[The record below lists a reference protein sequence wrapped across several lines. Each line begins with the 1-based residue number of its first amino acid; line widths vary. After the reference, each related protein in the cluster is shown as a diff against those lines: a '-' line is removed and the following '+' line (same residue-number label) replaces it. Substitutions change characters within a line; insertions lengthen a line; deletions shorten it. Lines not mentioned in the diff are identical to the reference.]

1 MKVRECMTE
10 TVRTVYPSMTLRQ
23 AAQLMAE
30 LDSGALPVRD
40 REQLIGMIS
49 DRDIAVRA
57 VAQGLGP
64 NTPVSEAMTHDVK
77 YCYEDEDIEHVAH
90 NMGEIQVRRLP
101 VISRDKRLVGIVA
114 LSDLAAGATPRVI
127 GRTLDSISRPGGS
140 HSQSTAKA
148 A

>member
-1 MKVRECMTE
+1 MKVSECMTE
-10 TVRTVYPSMTLRQ
+10 TVRTVYPSMTIRQ
-23 AAQLMAE
+23 AAQLMCE

-40 REQLIGMIS
+40 NDQLVGMIS

-57 VAQGLGP
+57 VAQGKDP
-64 NTPVSEAMTHDVK
+64 NTTVGEAMTRDIK

-101 VISRDKRLVGIVA
+101 VVNRDKRLVGIVT
-114 LSDLAAGATPRVI
+114 LSDLAAGATPRLI

-140 HSQSTAKA
+140 HSQSNSQA

>member
-10 TVRTVYPSMTLRQ
+10 TVRTIYPNMTIRQ
-23 AAQLMAE
+23 AAQLMGE

-40 REQLIGMIS
+40 GEQLVGMIS

-57 VAQGLGP
+57 IAQGKGP
-64 NTPVSEAMTHDVK
+64 NTAVSEAMSRDIK

-101 VISRDKRLVGIVA
+101 VVSRDKRLVGIVS

-127 GRTLDSISRPGGS
+127 GRTLDSISRPGGH
-140 HSQSTAKA
+140 HSQSSANA

>member
-1 MKVRECMTE
+1 MKVSECMTE
-10 TVRTVYPSMTLRQ
+10 TVRTIYPSMTIRQ
-23 AAQLMAE
+23 AAQLMGE

-40 REQLIGMIS
+40 NDQLVGMIS

-57 VAQGLGP
+57 VAHGKDP
-64 NTPVSEAMTHDVK
+64 NTPVSEAMTRDIK

-101 VISRDKRLVGIVA
+101 VINREKRLVGIVA
-114 LSDLAAGATPRVI
+114 LSDLAAGATPRTI

-140 HSQSTAKA
+140 HSQSSSQA